1 MPTDTA
7 EPTAVAELENL
18 TDLDATAPTAD
29 DAHIEADNAGPP
41 VPSRA
46 GVLEDKH
53 PAELVIAA
61 NVRENFH
68 LEDHPDYTESI
79 REHGVM
85 EPIWAIRMP
94 DGRLVVR
101 NGHVRTLTALAF
113 EQDSVPVRIT
123 EFDPTV
129 DAKEAE
135 ILRVFDQ
142 ITTNTYV
149 PLTEGDIA
157 AGIALALELG
167 ASPTRIGKALQ
178 RKRAE
183 VKLAGKIGASRTARG
198 LIDSDQLDFE
208 QAAILAEYE
217 TLGDTD
223 AVQELLNVHRSHFH
237 YTAKRIA
244 KDREEQRAFLAAA
257 LPYAEI
263 GCGVLT
269 GDHPEVA
276 TGPELV
282 PVTDILDGDGASIG
296 LEHIQADPEGW
307 LVWIELDE
315 HQQVVERD
323 TGAVVDYATVDWQTA
338 GSADK
343 TPLEGLRHADE
354 VERRDRWL
362 VEFWLPAEQLDAR
375 GWRQV
380 SADLDEPVD
389 VDGSGADSAVSD
401 EASAHRRA
409 AAEAKAAEDREA
421 ERQARRRVRELNK
434 QGEAAKEAR
443 VEFLVL
449 YLKRKT
455 TPPNAWKFIA
465 EALANNSTLLG
476 EYNALDNA
484 FKLLGLEGG
493 SWRRHELVEAIES
506 AKPPRCLVIVLALVL
521 GAYEKRTGRDC
532 WRFSDKGVKHYMRF
546 LAEIGHQLVPV
557 ELAAAGTLDYE
568 TIDLDNPVQTLDNPV
583 QTVDLD
589 QGADPNGAADLAQ
602 AA

>member
-1 MPTDTA
+1 MPTDTD
-7 EPTAVAELENL
+7 TL
-18 TDLDATAPTAD
+18 TVVDLDKSADLAPTSDTTGAPTEPD
-29 DAHIEADNAGPP
+29 SPHAP
-41 VPSRA
+41 VPSKA

-53 PAELVIAA
+53 PADLVIAA

-85 EPIWAIRMP
+85 EPIWVIRMP

-157 AGIALALELG
+157 GGIALALELG

-183 VKLAGKIGASRTARG
+183 VKLAGKIGASRTARD
-198 LIDSDQLDFE
+198 LIDSNQLDFE

-217 TLGDTD
+217 TLGDTA
-223 AVQELLNVHRSHFH
+223 AVQELLDVDRGYFH

-244 KDREEQRAFLAAA
+244 NDREEQRAFLTAA

-269 GDHPEVA
+269 GDHPELAV
-276 TGPELV
+276 GPDLV
-282 PVTDILDGDGASIG
+282 PATDILDADGRSIG
-296 LEHIQADPEGW
+296 FEQIQADPEGW
-307 LVWIELDE
+307 LVWLELDD
-315 HQQVVERD
+315 HQDVVERD
-323 TGAVVDYATVDWQTA
+323 TGVIVDSATVDWQTA
-338 GSADK
+338 GSPDR
-343 TPLEGLRHADE
+343 TPREGLRHADE

-375 GWRQV
+375 GWRQ
-380 SADLDEPVD
+380 DRQDPDETVDDD
-389 VDGSGADSAVSD
+389 VDGSEDSEPDTAVSE
-401 EASAHRRA
+401 EARAQMRA

-421 ERQARRRVRELNK
+421 ERQVRRRVRELNK

-455 TPPNAWKFIA
+455 APPNAWKFIA
-465 EALANNSTLLG
+465 QALASNSTLLG
-476 EYNALDNA
+476 ESYALDNA
-484 FKLLGLEGG
+484 FKLLGLDGS
-493 SWRRHELVEAIES
+493 SWRRHELLEAIES

-532 WRFSDKGVKHYMRF
+532 WRYSDKGVEHYMSF
-546 LAEIGHQLVPV
+546 LAEIGYQLVPV
-557 ELAAAGTLDYE
+557 EHAAAGTLDYK
-568 TIDLDNPVQTLDNPV
+568 TIDLDNPVR
-583 QTVDLD
+583 TVDLD
-589 QGADPNGAADLAQ
+589 QAGEPDEAANLAT

>member
-7 EPTAVAELENL
+7 EPTAVAQLENL

-29 DAHIEADNAGPP
+29 APTEADNAGAP
-41 VPSRA
+41 VPSKA

-79 REHGVM
+79 REHGVK

-113 EQDSVPVRIT
+113 EQESVPVRIT

-157 AGIALALELG
+157 GGIALALELG

-178 RKRAE
+178 KKRAD

-198 LIDSDQLDFE
+198 LIDSKQLDFE

-223 AVQELLNVHRSHFH
+223 AVQELLNVHRGHFH

-244 KDREEQRAFLAAA
+244 ADREEQRAFLAAA

-276 TGPELV
+276 AGPELV
-282 PVTDILDGDGASIG
+282 PVTDIIDGDGTAIS

-315 HQQVVERD
+315 HQDVVERD
-323 TGAVVDYATVDWQTA
+323 TGAVVDYASVDWQTA
-338 GSADK
+338 GSTDR
-343 TPLEGLRHADE
+343 TPREGLRHADE

-375 GWRQV
+375 GWRRGRED
-380 SADLDEPVD
+380 SDDPAD
-389 VDGSGADSAVSD
+389 VDGSDGIEVDTTGSD
-401 EASAHRRA
+401 EQNAQIRA
-409 AAEAKAAEDREA
+409 AATAKAVEDREA
-421 ERQARRRVRELNK
+421 ERQARRRVRVLNK
-434 QGEAAKEAR
+434 QGEAAKETR
-443 VEFLVL
+443 IEFLVL

-455 TPPNAWKFIA
+455 APPNAWKFIA
-465 EALANNSTLLG
+465 EALATNSTLLG
-476 EYNALDNA
+476 ESYALENA

-493 SWRRHELVEAIES
+493 SWRRHELLEAIES

-532 WRFSDKGVKHYMRF
+532 WRFSDKGVKHYMSF

-557 ELAAAGTLDYE
+557 ELAAAGTLDCE
-568 TIDLDNPVQTLDNPV
+568 TIDLDNPV

-589 QGADPNGAADLAQ
+589 QAADPNEAADLAQ